1 MTTGLQRSKT
11 LQCFQLKY
19 CILDTLHL
27 PPFRIFG
34 YVFAIQVTL
43 GNVVKL
49 EFIQLPVVGLTVE
62 LMDIVLLKTA
72 TQCASVTQ
80 NGSENNANS

>member
-1 MTTGLQRSKT
+1 MTAGLQRLKM

-19 CILDTLHL
+19 IIQDT
-27 PPFRIFG
+27 PYISPFRILS
-34 YVFAIQVTL
+34 YAFAIQVTL

-49 EFIQLPVVGLTVE
+49 ELIQLLVVGLTVE
-62 LMDIVLLKTA
+62 LMDTVLFRTV
-72 TQCASVTQ
+72 TQCASVIQ

>member
-1 MTTGLQRSKT
+1 MTTGLQRSKI

-19 CILDTLHL
+19 CIPDTLHL
-27 PPFRIFG
+27 SLFRIFG

-43 GNVVKL
+43 GNVVKKEL
-49 EFIQLPVVGLTVE
+49 IKLLVVGLTVE
-62 LMDIVLLKTA
+62 LMDIVLLKVA

-80 NGSENNANS
+80 NGSENNANF